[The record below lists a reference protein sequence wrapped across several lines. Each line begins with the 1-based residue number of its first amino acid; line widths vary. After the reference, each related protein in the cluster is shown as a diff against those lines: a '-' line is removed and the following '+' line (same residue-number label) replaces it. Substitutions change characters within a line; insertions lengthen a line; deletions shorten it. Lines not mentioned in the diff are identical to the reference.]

1 MNPSYNINEIKAS
14 LDRPILNECLYQ
26 PMVDFGALM
35 KAIGELHDEIN
46 PVIDKIGILKRNIA
60 QLSYDNRELKKIIIA
75 LDEKVRKM
83 EEKEGPCMCRPDMEE
98 DVQK

>member
-1 MNPSYNINEIKAS
+1 
-14 LDRPILNECLYQ
+14 
-26 PMVDFGALM
+26 M